1 MSTLASPTRARG
13 RRRGP
18 FPRAKKFLRTNRQND
33 ARAKRDVVGPALTD
47 LLLIAASGLAAYWL
61 LFSSRLL
68 VLDEDVARSIVR
80 LPHGAAG
87 AYAGFLLVYATLL
100 GLVAHTEGLYRAEPG
115 RSGLREGLLAGL
127 AVAITAAIL
136 TASVYVSGNKTISG
150 VIVTVTAACSLTT
163 LGGWRL
169 WHAHAMRRRRER
181 GIGLRNA
188 IIVGAGNA
196 GRLLADYLEA
206 NPGLGYQVRGFLD
219 ASHRKDPRI
228 LGTPS
233 DLARVARQQFA
244 DDVFITVP
252 SDRELVKQTGLAA
265 MQVNLNVRVVP
276 ELYDGLAWHCPLEYV
291 GEIPVRVLH
300 REPIPAFGLLLKR
313 ATDVVSSAVILLA
326 LSPLL
331 ALIAGVVVADSPGP
345 VLYRAYRM
353 GKKGRKFVC
362 YKFRTMV
369 ANADE
374 MKEELRTRNE
384 RDGPF
389 FKIANDPRLTRIGG
403 FLRRYSLDELPQLW
417 NVLKGEMS
425 LVGPRPHPLDD
436 VKQYRLEHLRRLDV
450 TPGITCLWQTQ
461 AREDPS
467 FETVIRLDSQY
478 IENWSYLLDLKI
490 LLRTIPAVLSGNG
503 R

>member
-1 MSTLASPTRARG
+1 MSTLTNPARAREKRQG
-13 RRRGP
+13 T
-18 FPRAKKFLRTNRQND
+18 FPRAKKLLRANRQEDNK
-33 ARAKRDVVGPALTD
+33 AQRGVFGPALTD
-47 LLLIAASGLAAYWL
+47 LLLIGASGLAAYWL
-61 LFSSRLL
+61 LFSSRLF
-68 VLDEDVARSIVR
+68 VLDEDVARRIVQ

-87 AYAGFLLVYATLL
+87 AYAGFLLVYAALL
-100 GLVAHTEGLYRAEPG
+100 GLVAHTAGLYRTEPG
-115 RSGLREGLLAGL
+115 RSSFREGLLAGR

-136 TASVYVSGNKTISG
+136 IASVYVSGIREING
-150 VIVTVTAACSLTT
+150 RIVAVTAACSVAS

-169 WHAHAMRRRRER
+169 WRGSLMRRRREK
-181 GIGLRNA
+181 GIGLRHA
-188 IIVGAGNA
+188 IIIGAGKA
-196 GRLLADYLEA
+196 GRLLAGYLEA
-206 NPGLGYQVRGFLD
+206 NPALGYEVRGFLD
-219 ASHRKDPRI
+219 AGRWKDPRI
-228 LGTPS
+228 LGTPN

-244 DDVFITVP
+244 DDVFITLP

-265 MQVNLNVRVVP
+265 MQLNLNVQVVP
-276 ELYDGLAWHCPLEYV
+276 ELYDGLAWRCPLQYV

-300 REPIPAFGLLLKR
+300 QEPIPAFGLFLKR
-313 ATDVVSSAVILLA
+313 ATDVIASAMILLV

-331 ALIAGVVVADSPGP
+331 ALIVGAVVADSPGP
-345 VLYRAYRM
+345 VFYRAYRM

-389 FKIANDPRLTRIGG
+389 FKITNDPRLTRIGG

-467 FETVIRLDSQY
+467 FETVMQLDSQY